1 MNVLVTGATGF
12 IGLNFLH
19 ALDCERADASGVEP
33 VAMVR
38 PSTSTARL
46 PEGTETVEG
55 DLRDPDSL
63 RAAMDEADADA
74 VVHLAAA
81 VYEAAEMAGTNI
93 AGTENLVDAAADA
106 GVDRFVFVSTI
117 GAHPDVPADPGSPY
131 QQSKVE
137 SERLLF
143 GRDHPFDVSVLY
155 PTYIFG
161 PRDYR
166 LTRYDVVR
174 VIAANRV
181 LVPPLY
187 THDEYNIVHVADVVD
202 SLLHC
207 LTADRDAAAGRHL
220 VTGPNLTNGQVLK
233 TIARHAPG
241 NCTVVGVPYALT
253 RWGIK
258 PAMDLLYRV
267 GVSPVPGDGFLE
279 RGDFGTVAPPLESQS
294 PVEQHSWERALA
306 DTVAWYERV
315 GLL

>member
-1 MNVLVTGATGF
+1 MKVLVTGATGF
-12 IGLNFLH
+12 IGLNLLH
-19 ALDCERADASGVEP
+19 ALDEGATGDETVDP

-55 DLRDPDSL
+55 DLRDPDTL
-63 RAAMDEADADA
+63 RAAMVESGADA

-81 VYEAAEMAGTNI
+81 VYETSEMAGTNT
-93 AGTENLVDAAADA
+93 AGTENLVDVAAAADI
-106 GVDRFVFVSTI
+106 DRFVFVSTI
-117 GAHPDVPADPGSPY
+117 GAHPDVPADEGSPY
-131 QQSKVE
+131 QRSKVE
-137 SERLLF
+137 SEALLF
-143 GRDHPFDVSVLY
+143 GREHPFAVSALY

-174 VIAANRV
+174 IIAANRV

-187 THDEYNIVHVADVVD
+187 THDEYNVVHVADVVD
-202 SLLHC
+202 SLVHC
-207 LTADRDAAAGRHL
+207 LTADRGDAAGRHL
-220 VTGPNLTNGQVLK
+220 VTGPNLSNGQVLR

-241 NCTVVGVPYALT
+241 SSTVVGVPYALT

-267 GVSPVPGDGFLE
+267 GISPVPGEGFLE
-279 RGDFGTVAPPLESQS
+279 RGDFGTVAPPLESRA
-294 PVEQHSWERALA
+294 PVEQRSWERALA

>member
-12 IGLNFLH
+12 IGLNCLH
-19 ALDCERADASGVEP
+19 ALDGGRFDGEPIEP

-46 PEGTETVEG
+46 PEGTETVQA
-55 DLRDPDSL
+55 DLRDSDSL
-63 RAAMDEADADA
+63 RAAMVEADTDA

-81 VYEAAEMAGTNI
+81 VYETSEMAGTNT
-93 AGTENLVDAAADA
+93 AGTENLVDAAAAADI
-106 GVDRFVFVSTI
+106 DRFVFVSTV

-137 SERLLF
+137 SEALLF
-143 GRDHPFDVSVLY
+143 GQDHPFAVSALY

-187 THDEYNIVHVADVVD
+187 THDEYNIVHVDDVVD
-202 SLLHC
+202 SLVHC
-207 LTADRDAAAGRHL
+207 LTADAAGRHL
-220 VTGPNLTNGQVLK
+220 VTGPNLANGQVLR

-241 NCTVVGVPYALT
+241 NCTVLGVPYAFT

-258 PAMDLLYRV
+258 PAMDLLHRV

-279 RGDFGTVAPPLESQS
+279 RGDFGTVAPPLESRA
-294 PVEQHSWERALA
+294 PVEQRSWERALA
-306 DTVAWYERV
+306 DTVGWYERV